1 MKTVKIINPVQAGFY
16 FENGLKPLDIY
27 FSRGKW
33 VWEFDKD
40 ESNPR
45 RPSPLTTPPPI
56 SCTSSL

>member
-16 FENGLKPLDIY
+16 FEKGLKPLDIY

-40 ESNPR
+40 ESNPLFTR
-45 RPSPLTTPPPI
+45 WLNNENKMKY
-56 SCTSSL
+56 

>member
-33 VWEFDKD
+33 VWE
-40 ESNPR
+40 
-45 RPSPLTTPPPI
+45 L
-56 SCTSSL
+56 SLIHI

>member
-40 ESNPR
+40 ESN
-45 RPSPLTTPPPI
+45 
-56 SCTSSL
+56 SLFTRWLNNENKMKY